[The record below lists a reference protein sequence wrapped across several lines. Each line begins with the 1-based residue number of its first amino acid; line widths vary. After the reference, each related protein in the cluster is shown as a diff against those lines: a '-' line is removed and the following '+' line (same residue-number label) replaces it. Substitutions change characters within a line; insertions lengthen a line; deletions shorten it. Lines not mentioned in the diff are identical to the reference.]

1 MGRRHVDLY
10 TRKGL
15 DGGADVTRVKNAAD
29 HAWHDHEEHGHQL
42 QIAAQDAARLD
53 VGQALPCK
61 AALYDD
67 L

>member
-1 MGRRHVDLY
+1 MGHRTLGRG
-10 TRKGL
+10 R
-15 DGGADVTRVKNAAD
+15 GADVTRVKNAAD

-53 VGQALPCK
+53 VGQALPRQ
-61 AALYDD
+61 AALYND